1 MRRVNWASPIF
12 QEDLRRWI
20 AEYLDTNDLVDY
32 DQLEEV
38 ADKLVQLARKNR
50 DSLMA

>member
-1 MRRVNWASPIF
+1 LGKSDCPRRL
-12 QEDLRRWI
+12 ETWI
-20 AEYLDTNDLVDY
+20 ADYLDTNDLVDY

-38 ADKLVQLARKNR
+38 ADKLVQLARKNH